1 MEQERTGRGRGMHGR
16 EPRGSREPGRTH
28 PRGASPLAG
37 RAGLAAAGARRTR
50 WKGKTGPSSSLP
62 WDTSCSALGPRRSPR
77 LNGSFPAPRPRCA
90 WG

>member
-1 MEQERTGRGRGMHGR
+1 MEQERAGRGVHGR
-16 EPRGSREPGRTH
+16 APRESQEPGQTY
-28 PRGASPLAG
+28 PRGAFPLAG
-37 RAGLAAAGARRTR
+37 RAGLAASGARRTR

-90 WG
+90 RG